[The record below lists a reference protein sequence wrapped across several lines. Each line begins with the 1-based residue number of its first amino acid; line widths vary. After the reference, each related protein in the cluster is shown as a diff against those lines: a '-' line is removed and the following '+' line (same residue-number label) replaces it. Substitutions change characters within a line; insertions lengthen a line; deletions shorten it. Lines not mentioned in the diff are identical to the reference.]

1 GMFLGRDMASE
12 RDFSDDTAALI
23 DEEVASLVDGA
34 YRRAKDVLVKNRL
47 ILDELAQMLVEQE
60 TVDADELQN
69 LLVARDVRAAAYL

>member
-1 GMFLGRDMASE
+1 MFLGRDMAGE

-34 YRRAKDVLVKNRL
+34 YRSAKEVLINNRTV
-47 ILDELAQMLVEQE
+47 LDELAQMLVAQE
-60 TVDADELQN
+60 TVHADELQN